1 MIVCLEN
8 VKVFVWIYE
17 SSAIIEHIEKGVV
30 FMEEKEL
37 NETEDKYCSIDDVAD
52 PNGNHKKRNKK
63 KKEKKQGWKYEVLDI
78 IKTVAI
84 CVVCMF
90 LFTTFVL
97 KTVRVDGK
105 SMYPTLDNG
114 DIGLMNVFSAKFQ
127 KIHRYDVVI
136 VYNKEAKEDW
146 VKRVIGLPGDTIYAK
161 DDVVYVNGQPLDE
174 PYLNTDYVKQ
184 IRVRGDKFTDD
195 FDKVTLGKDQYF
207 LMGDNRIV
215 SYDSRRVGPFTRD
228 EIRGKDVYVFY
239 PFNHMKL
246 VRNGDK

>member
-1 MIVCLEN
+1 
-8 VKVFVWIYE
+8 
-17 SSAIIEHIEKGVV
+17 
-30 FMEEKEL
+30 MEEKEM
-37 NETEDKYCSIDDVAD
+37 NEEDVCAGTEDVENIEDKQ
-52 PNGNHKKRNKK
+52 KKRTKK
-63 KKEKKQGWKYEVLDI
+63 PIDEKQGLKYEILDI
-78 IKTVAI
+78 VKTVAI

-97 KTVRVDGK
+97 RTVRVDGK

-114 DIGLMNVFSAKFQ
+114 DIGMMNVFSARFQ
-127 KIHRYDVVI
+127 KINRYDVVI

-161 DDVVYVNGQPLDE
+161 DDVVYINGQPLDE
-174 PYLNTDYVKQ
+174 PYLNTDYANQ
-184 IRVRGDKFTDD
+184 IRARGDEFTGD
-195 FDKVTLGKDQYF
+195 FGKVTLGKDQYF

-246 VRNGDK
+246 VRNGGK